1 MQRFNLFIVCAIICF
16 FSACGGSN
24 TDSNN
29 ATATDSLTV
38 NQEDTANAT
47 GKNAATLLKMAQP
60 SLEGEFNKWAQSF
73 SNFHIDSFQFS
84 QKGSFEQIDYEAS
97 SDINTFYSLYKPSLI
112 YSSDSSWFIDLYS
125 AGISLEKKGKKII
138 AIGDVDQAITL
149 CNLKTKDWKRIAFFG
164 PSAGIEEA
172 AWLST
177 SQFVLAGMMHNDE
190 GKSSPILLF
199 GDVNEKSFYWFE
211 AKIIR
216 KESSNY
222 IPGPMNKL
230 KIDEWE

>member
-1 MQRFNLFIVCAIICF
+1 MF
-16 FSACGGSN
+16 
-24 TDSNN
+24 
-29 ATATDSLTV
+29 
-38 NQEDTANAT
+38 
-47 GKNAATLLKMAQP
+47 LKAVEP

-73 SNFHIDSFQFS
+73 SNFHIDSFHFS
-84 QKGSFEQIDYEAS
+84 QKGDFEQIDYETP
-97 SDINTFYSLYKPSLI
+97 SDINTFYSLYKPSLS
-112 YSSDSSWFIDLYS
+112 YSPDSSWFIDLYS

-190 GKSSPILLF
+190 GKSTPILMF
-199 GDVNEKSFYWFE
+199 GNVNDKSFHWFE
-211 AKIIR
+211 ASILR
-216 KESSNY
+216 KDSINYESTRLK
-222 IPGPMNKL
+222 KL